1 MLRHDLPRD
10 EPAPEA
16 LEPDERL
23 VAGPWRVIVWG
34 SGRSLAGGPLSLSD
48 RYLRFSPAWAGL
60 DAVLH
65 AGTNPSSPPPLL
77 RVPRDQIVRVSWEHA
92 LQFLKNLRM
101 ELPENRTLH
110 LLGGKETLQQLA
122 AALEVTG

>member
-110 LLGGKETLQQLA
+110 LLGGKDTLQQLA

>member
-10 EPAPEA
+10 EPASEA

-34 SGRSLAGGPLSLSD
+34 SGQPLAGGPLSLSD

-65 AGTNPSSPPPLL
+65 ASATSSSSPLL

-92 LQFLKNLRM
+92 MHFLKNLRM

-122 AALEVTG
+122 AALGVTG